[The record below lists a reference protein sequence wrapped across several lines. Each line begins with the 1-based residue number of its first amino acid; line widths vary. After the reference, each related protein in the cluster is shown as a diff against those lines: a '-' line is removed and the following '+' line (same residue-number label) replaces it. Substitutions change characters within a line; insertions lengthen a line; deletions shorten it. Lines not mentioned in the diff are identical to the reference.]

1 MTHMRLLTE
10 GHVYIPPKHIKPL
23 CLLGRDD
30 AARTQCSPIVSQLY
44 HPDPF
49 CQLLGRWVRGLPIR
63 WLDDL
68 GVDCRVAIAVVSHVH
83 ASRTGRYASPSC
95 RRISLLRSMLRSRS
109 TSMSASSS
117 AGSSGT
123 AAAALVRLLGRA
135 RANATPRS

>member
-1 MTHMRLLTE
+1 MRLLTVTRTA
-10 GHVYIPPKHIKPL
+10 VYIPPKHIKPL

-68 GVDCRVAIAVVSHVH
+68 GVDCRVAIAVVIACPCLAH
-83 ASRTGRYASPSC
+83 R
-95 RRISLLRSMLRSRS
+95 SLREPELSQDLLVALNVAQPLDLDVGELLCGLLGHRSR
-109 TSMSASSS
+109 
-117 AGSSGT
+117 
-123 AAAALVRLLGRA
+123 R
-135 RANATPRS
+135 PR